1 MKKIIPAF
9 ILSAAMGLTA
19 YGASEVFMTKDI
31 SSEGLMKVYE
41 ALNKKPT
48 GKVAVKISTGEPGG
62 HNFLS
67 PDLIKKLVTD
77 VNGTIVEC
85 NTAYGGSRSTTAMH
99 MQVAKDHGFTAI
111 APVDIQDAE
120 GSISLPVKN
129 GKHLTENLVGSHF
142 KNYDSYIV
150 ISHFKG
156 HAMGGFGGAIK
167 NISIGIA
174 SAEGKA
180 LIHSAGKSRTNPW
193 GGAQDPF
200 LESMAEAAKTVS
212 DELGG
217 NMLYINVMN
226 RLSVDCDCSSNP
238 AEPDMHDIGILASF
252 DPVALDKA
260 CVDLGGRRIIK
271 KSLIERIES
280 RNGTL
285 TLKYAE
291 EIGLGS
297 QQYSL
302 VNVDN

>member
-9 ILSAAMGLTA
+9 ILSAVMGLTA

-85 NTAYGGSRSTTAMH
+85 NTAYGRSRSTTAMH

-167 NISIGIA
+167 NISIGIG
-174 SAEGKA
+174 SSKGKGH
-180 LIHSAGKSRTNPW
+180 IHSGGTGGSMWGADQNAFLEAMGEAGKSVVDALD
-193 GGAQDPF
+193 GQI
-200 LESMAEAAKTVS
+200 V
-212 DELGG
+212 
-217 NMLYINVMN
+217 YINVMN
-226 RLSVDCDCSSNP
+226 RLSVDCDCDGNP
-238 AEPDMHDIGILASF
+238 AGILASC
-252 DPVALDKA
+252 DPVALDQA
-260 CVDLGGRRIIK
+260 CVDLVYAAEDGA
-271 KSLIERIES
+271 SLIQRIES
-280 RNGTL
+280 RNGIHTIEH
-285 TLKYAE
+285 AA

-297 QQYSL
+297 REYTL
-302 VNVDN
+302 VNID